1 MKRFVP
7 FVLVFGLITGLSCSS
22 DDDGEAASMT
32 RSAEAPAATDGSDTV
47 DLTMQ
52 SDLDDLE
59 QRIQEL
65 EDQLAN
71 LPAGP
76 AGPAGPQGPAGPA
89 GADGSQGPAGPTGP
103 QGPAGPTGADGVQG
117 SIGATGATGATGA
130 AGSDGALSG
139 LTCSEEQ
146 FVATISGDWVCAVL
160 DGTGSANMVGTLQTT
175 AATMVGSIWVQL
187 DGANFC
193 CDVSDMIT
201 QNTAGQYTDIDPI
214 RNADSGL
221 FEMIVDNYY
230 GDSFFD
236 CSLRGE
242 VNDIAFDESSPG
254 VSRFTNRM
262 YIEWPFI
269 DGVSDPFYSGRAGE
283 IVWAAQNCD
292 GVDYNASYGDLATL
306 ITLSNASVSGDN
318 WATDLTCDAYTCNLG
333 LDGVPNHTVCVL
345 QGNVGNA
352 AFSSTSLGVS
362 ASMNQVTI
370 DWVPVLGE
378 PLYKAGSGQAF
389 MLNLDCGGSYSVAAA
404 E

>member
-1 MKRFVP
+1 GP
-7 FVLVFGLITGLSCSS
+7 AGADG
-22 DDDGEAASMT
+22 DDG
-32 RSAEAPAATDGSDTV
+32 ATGP
-47 DLTMQ
+47 Q
-52 SDLDDLE
+52 
-59 QRIQEL
+59 
-65 EDQLAN
+65 
-71 LPAGP
+71 GP
-76 AGPAGPQGPAGPA
+76 AGPAGPQGPAGP
-89 GADGSQGPAGPTGP
+89 
-103 QGPAGPTGADGVQG
+103 TGADGAQG
-117 SIGATGATGATGA
+117 SIGATGATGA

-187 DGANFC
+187 DGADFC
-193 CDVSDMIT
+193 CDVGDMIT
-201 QNTAGQYTDIDPI
+201 QNTAGQYT
-214 RNADSGL
+214 NLVDSESSDDYRFRMRVDNFPGL
-221 FEMIVDNYY
+221 FEL
-230 GDSFFD
+230 D

-242 VNDIAFDESSPG
+242 VNDIAFDKNTGNWDIGSEA
-254 VSRFTNRM
+254 
-262 YIEWPFI
+262 YIVWQDI
-269 DGVSDPFYSGRAGE
+269 DGVNYPFYSGRAGE

-292 GVDYNASYGDLATL
+292 GVDYNASYGDLATF

>member
-22 DDDGEAASMT
+22 DDGGGEAASMT

-76 AGPAGPQGPAGPA
+76 AGLQGPVGPPGPQGE
-89 GADGSQGPAGPTGP
+89 TGP
-103 QGPAGPTGADGVQG
+103 QGPAGADGTDGVQG
-117 SIGATGATGATGA
+117 AIGATGATGA

-187 DGANFC
+187 DGADFGSG
-193 CDVSDMIT
+193 DVGDMIT
-201 QNTAGQYTDIDPI
+201 QNTAGQYT
-214 RNADSGL
+214 NLVDSWGDD
-221 FEMIVDNYY
+221 FRFVMRVDNFY
-230 GDSFFD
+230 GIFELD

-242 VNDIAFDESSPG
+242 VNDIAFDESNPG
-254 VSRFTNRM
+254 NWGSANYA
-262 YIEWPFI
+262 YIVWEEI
-269 DGVSDPFYSGRAGE
+269 DGVNYPFYSGRAGE

-292 GVDYNASYGDLATL
+292 GVDYNASYGDLATF